1 MFKQIKFS
9 KIKEFVT
16 NKKQKQFN
24 FSSETQ
30 SSKSNNQSNLIR
42 EYFTK
47 KTYKELNRMVK
58 EAEITLNRRER
69 KKSNMISIL
78 TKKCVEQPTLQ
89 DKLKIDLYKHRVLN
103 NFQL

>member
-9 KIKEFVT
+9 KIKEFII
-16 NKKQKQFN
+16 NKKQKQYN

-30 SSKSNNQSNLIR
+30 SSNSNNQGNLIR

-47 KTYKELNRMVK
+47 KTQKELSRMMK

-78 TKKCVEQPTLQ
+78 TKKNTL
-89 DKLKIDLYKHRVLN
+89 
-103 NFQL
+103 